1 MNTEIVS
8 RLDSSFQ
15 RENEEE
21 MIRRAVQE
29 GVAAAQLFDEERR
42 AVQKGVAAA
51 QLFDEELSHPS
62 ADKEEK
68 SK

>member
-1 MNTEIVS
+1 MNTEIVD

-15 RENEEE
+15 REEQEE

-29 GVAAAQLFDEERR
+29 GVAAAQR
-42 AVQKGVAAA
+42 
-51 QLFDEELSHPS
+51 FDEELSHPS
-62 ADKEEK
+62 SDKEEK